1 MEIGVGD
8 RFLFV
13 LIISTFAYKVLNFSQ
28 FFFFFVAIVAAW
40 IFFQYHQKK
49 HWHRLD
55 VPGPNVSIFFGN
67 TIKQIRNGSIDVDR
81 ENFSKYG
88 NSFGSFL
95 FDRREFCT
103 KDPEMIRQIFIK
115 EFSHFQNRFD
125 FIPGQKEDAPK
136 SLTRNMLN
144 MLRDDEWKRV
154 RNRVTPA
161 FTTGKL
167 KKLIPILCESTE
179 RLCKVFE
186 EEYAPKKKEILL
198 KDLYGR
204 FLLDVIGRCGFSLDL
219 DTFEEENVFV
229 EKAQLVFNFGR
240 KAQRIRMIL
249 CVFFPLTAK
258 LLEKFTGKTLAFA
271 VDEQF
276 FIEMMGELYEKRRA
290 DPAAKENYSDI
301 FQLLMNAVEDD
312 DHEEIA
318 NGNAAISADDAE
330 IIHSELRSDGKQQKH
345 QQGKHLTKIEL
356 FAQGF
361 IILVAG

>member
-13 LIISTFAYKVLNFSQ
+13 LIISTFAYKILNLPQ
-28 FFFFFVAIVAAW
+28 FFFFFIAIVAAW
-40 IFFQYHQKK
+40 IIFQYHQKK

-55 VPGPNVSIFFGN
+55 VPGPNVNIFFGN

-125 FIPGQKEDAPK
+125 FIPGRKEDAPK
-136 SLTRNMLN
+136 SLTRNMIN
-144 MLRDDEWKRV
+144 MLRDDDWKRV

-167 KKLIPILCESTE
+167 KKLIPILCDCTE

-186 EEYAPKKKEILL
+186 DEYASKKKEILL

-219 DTFEEENVFV
+219 NTYEEENVFL
-229 EKAQLVFNFGR
+229 EQSRLVFNFGR
-240 KAQRIRMIL
+240 KAQRIRTIL

-258 LLEKFTGKTLAFA
+258 LIENFTGKSLAFA

-276 FIEMMGELYEKRRA
+276 FKEMMGELYEKRRA
-290 DPAAKENYSDI
+290 DPAAKEKYSDI

-312 DHEEIA
+312 DDEEIA
-318 NGNAAISADDAE
+318 NGNGAISADDAQ
-330 IIHSELRSDGKQQKH
+330 IIHNELRSDGKQQK
-345 QQGKHLTKIEL
+345 QGKHLTKIEL